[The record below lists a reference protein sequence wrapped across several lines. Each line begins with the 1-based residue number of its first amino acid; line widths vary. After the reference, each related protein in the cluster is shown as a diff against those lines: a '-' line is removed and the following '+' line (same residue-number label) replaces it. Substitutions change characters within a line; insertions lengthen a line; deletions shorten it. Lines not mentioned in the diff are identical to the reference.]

1 MKTKYSL
8 TLDVARTIAAAAEA
22 EALRNNWT
30 VVIAI
35 LDDAGTLTYLQRLD
49 GTQIASSD
57 IAVQKARAAL
67 YFKRS
72 TKVLEDVVT
81 GGKTGMV
88 NLAHITPVEG
98 GLPLVYRNEI
108 VGAIGV
114 SGVLSAQ
121 DGVVAKAGAD
131 RLLDYP

>member
-1 MKTKYSL
+1 MKTKYGL
-8 TLDVARTIAAAAEA
+8 TLDAARTIAAAAEA

-35 LDDAGTLTYLQRLD
+35 LDEGGTLTYLQRLD

-57 IAVQKARAAL
+57 IAIQKARAAL
-67 YFKRS
+67 YFKRP
-72 TKVLEDVVT
+72 TKILEDAVT
-81 GGKTGMV
+81 GGKLGMV
-88 NLAHITPVEG
+88 SLAHITPVEG
-98 GLPLVYRNEI
+98 GLPLIYRGEI

-121 DGVVAKAGAD
+121 DGIVAKAGAD
-131 RLLDYP
+131 SLNAE